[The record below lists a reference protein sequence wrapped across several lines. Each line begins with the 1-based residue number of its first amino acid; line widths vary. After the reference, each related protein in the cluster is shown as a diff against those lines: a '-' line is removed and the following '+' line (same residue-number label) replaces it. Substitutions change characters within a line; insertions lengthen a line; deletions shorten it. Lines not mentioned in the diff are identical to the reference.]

1 LAAEASAAA
10 VPAAAFSS
18 TQYKTFSEEYMS
30 GKSRAGLIISIVVIV
45 VIVFSLFSWFIST
58 RNQMVTLEENID
70 ASWAEV
76 DNQLQRRSDLIPNL
90 VETVKGFASQEK
102 EVFTNIAD
110 ARAKLAGA
118 NSVQET
124 AEGYNELQGALSRLL
139 VVVENYPQLK
149 SNENFIRLQDEL
161 AGTEN
166 RIAVA
171 RKRYN
176 EAVQQFNRRIRMFPG
191 SIIAGMLGMEKQD
204 YFEIEESARD
214 VPEVDFDS

>member
-1 LAAEASAAA
+1 
-10 VPAAAFSS
+10 
-18 TQYKTFSEEYMS
+18 MS
-30 GKSRAGLIISIVVIV
+30 GKSRAGFIISLAIVVII
-45 VIVFSLFSWFIST
+45 VISLFSWFVST
-58 RNQMVTLEENID
+58 RNQMVALEERID

-90 VETVKGFASQEK
+90 VETVKGFASQES

-118 NSVQET
+118 EGVQET
-124 AEGYNELQGALSRLL
+124 AEGYNEMQGALSRLL
-139 VVVENYPQLK
+139 VVVENYPELK

-176 EAVQQFNRRIRMFPG
+176 ESVEQFNRRIRMFPG
-191 SIIAGMLGMEKQD
+191 SIIANMMGMEKQP
-204 YFEIEESARD
+204 YFEIEESARE
-214 VPEVDFDS
+214 VPDVDFGS

>member
-1 LAAEASAAA
+1 
-10 VPAAAFSS
+10 
-18 TQYKTFSEEYMS
+18 MS

-45 VIVFSLFSWFIST
+45 VIIFSLFSWFIST
-58 RNQMVTLEENID
+58 RNQMVTQQENID
-70 ASWAEV
+70 AAWAEV

-90 VETVKGFASQEK
+90 VETVKGFASQER

-118 NSVQET
+118 DSVQEK
-124 AEGYNELQGALSRLL
+124 AESYNELQGALSRLL

-166 RIAVA
+166 RLAVA

>member
-1 LAAEASAAA
+1 
-10 VPAAAFSS
+10 
-18 TQYKTFSEEYMS
+18 MS
-30 GKSRAGLIISIVVIV
+30 GKSRAGLIISIVIIV
-45 VIVFSLFSWFIST
+45 VIIFSLFSWFINT

-70 ASWAEV
+70 AAWAEV

-90 VETVKGFASQEK
+90 VETVKGFASQEQ
-102 EVFTNIAD
+102 EVFTNIAN

-118 NSVQET
+118 GSVQEK
-124 AEGYNELQGALSRLL
+124 AESYNELQGALSRLL

-166 RIAVA
+166 RLAVA

-176 EAVQQFNRRIRMFPG
+176 DAVQQFNRRIRMFPG
-191 SIIAGMLGMEKQD
+191 SIIAGMLGMEKRD
-204 YFEIEESARD
+204 YFEIEESARE
-214 VPEVDFDS
+214 VPDVDFSS

>member
-1 LAAEASAAA
+1 
-10 VPAAAFSS
+10 
-18 TQYKTFSEEYMS
+18 MS
-30 GKSRAGLIISIVVIV
+30 GKSRAGLIISLAIVVI
-45 VIVFSLFSWFIST
+45 IIISLFSWFIGT
-58 RNQMVTLEENID
+58 RNQMVTLEVRIN

-90 VETVKGFASQEK
+90 VETVKGFASQES

-118 NSVQET
+118 EGVEET
-124 AEGYNELQGALSRLL
+124 AEGYNEMQGALSRLL
-139 VVVENYPQLK
+139 VIVENYPELK

-176 EAVQQFNRRIRMFPG
+176 EAVEQFNRRIRMFPG
-191 SIIAGMLGMEKQD
+191 SIIATMMGMEKQP
-204 YFEIEESARD
+204 YFEIEESARE

>member
-1 LAAEASAAA
+1 
-10 VPAAAFSS
+10 
-18 TQYKTFSEEYMS
+18 MS
-30 GKSRAGLIISIVVIV
+30 GKSRAGFIISLAIVVIV
-45 VIVFSLFSWFIST
+45 VISLFSWFVGT
-58 RNQMVTLEENID
+58 RNQMVALEERID

-90 VETVKGFASQEK
+90 VETVKGFASQES

-118 NSVQET
+118 EGVQET
-124 AEGYNELQGALSRLL
+124 AEGYNEMQGALSRLL
-139 VVVENYPQLK
+139 VVVENYPELK

-176 EAVQQFNRRIRMFPG
+176 EAVEQFNRRIRMFPG
-191 SIIAGMLGMEKQD
+191 SIIANMMGMEKQP
-204 YFEIEESARD
+204 YFEIEESARE
-214 VPEVDFDS
+214 VPDVDFGS